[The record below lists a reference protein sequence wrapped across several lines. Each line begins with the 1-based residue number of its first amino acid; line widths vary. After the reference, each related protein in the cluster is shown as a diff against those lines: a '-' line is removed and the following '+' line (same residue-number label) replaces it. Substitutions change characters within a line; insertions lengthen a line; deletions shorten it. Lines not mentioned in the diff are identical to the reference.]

1 MNTKRLY
8 VLTAVNHAGPSLLQK
23 MFLASLVV
31 ALLVASLP
39 VASAFAAPASK
50 DQPWENLDLKREWKN
65 KLRQL
70 STEGLFYN
78 QVRFYPADF
87 EDSSE
92 LARAW
97 DLLHKH
103 GFALRQANTVVLN
116 HAGFDFEGN
125 VLNERQAYE
134 SVHDL
139 AMYLQMMRGYR
150 MKIAEEGYQIRRV
163 R

>member
-1 MNTKRLY
+1 MNALTTVAKREEPWNTKLILAIAI
-8 VLTAVNHAGPSLLQK
+8 VAMLFA
-23 MFLASLVV
+23 FLPA
-31 ALLVASLP
+31 
-39 VASAFAAPASK
+39 ASALAAPDK
-50 DQPWENLDLKREWKN
+50 DPQPWENVDLEREWRD
-65 KLRQL
+65 KLRL
-70 STEGLFYN
+70 LYWEGLFYN

-103 GFALRQANTVVLN
+103 GFALKQANTVVFN
-116 HAGFDFEGN
+116 HTGFDIQGN

-134 SVHDL
+134 SVQNLSMQLH
-139 AMYLQMMRGYR
+139 AMRGLR
-150 MKIAEEGYQIRRV
+150 NRIVEAGYTVHRV